1 MGFSSLFQSF
11 SKDLA
16 IDLGT
21 ANILVYLKGKGIIVN
36 EPSVIAKNIIT
47 QEILAVGKYAKEMLG
62 KSPPFI
68 EVTRPIKEGV
78 ISNIEATMEMLKYFI
93 HKIHNRKTL
102 VYPRIVIS
110 TPLGITSVERRAVKE
125 SCEEAGAREVYFI
138 EEPMAAAIGTG
149 LAVQDASGSMIIDIG
164 GGVTEVAVIA
174 LAGIVYSKSV
184 RIAGDELNE
193 AIIKFI
199 KNKYNLLIGDLTAE
213 RTKIELGSAFEGN
226 SGKTMLIKGKDLIEG
241 LPVSLTIN
249 EEEIQEALA
258 ETLAIMIATVKST
271 LENTPPE
278 LASDIVDKGIM
289 LAGGGALLKGIDK
302 LIQKET
308 GLPVYIAKDPVCAVA
323 LGAGKVLDELPLLKE
338 ISIKD

>member
-1 MGFSSLFQSF
+1 
-11 SKDLA
+11 
-16 IDLGT
+16 
-21 ANILVYLKGKGIIVN
+21 
-36 EPSVIAKNIIT
+36 
-47 QEILAVGKYAKEMLG
+47 
-62 KSPPFI
+62 
-68 EVTRPIKEGV
+68 
-78 ISNIEATMEMLKYFI
+78 
-93 HKIHNRKTL
+93 
-102 VYPRIVIS
+102 
-110 TPLGITSVERRAVKE
+110 
-125 SCEEAGAREVYFI
+125 
-138 EEPMAAAIGTG
+138 
-149 LAVQDASGSMIIDIG
+149 MIIDIG

-193 AIIKFI
+193 AIIKFV